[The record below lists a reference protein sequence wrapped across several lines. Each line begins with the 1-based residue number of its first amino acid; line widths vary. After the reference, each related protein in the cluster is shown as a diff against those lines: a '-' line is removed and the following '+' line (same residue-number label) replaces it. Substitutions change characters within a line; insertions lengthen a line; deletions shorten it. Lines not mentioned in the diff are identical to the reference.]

1 VEETLMENPGYGTG
15 YKGIQ
20 FTIYGQGNDVIVQL
34 TYRFDYPMEQI
45 IQMRTEAD
53 LKATRVVESLVKQNM
68 KDYEKLLILHNY
80 IVNNTAY
87 DIQNYRNGT
96 IPSTSRSV
104 YGVLINGIA
113 VCEGYANALKKLLD
127 LAGVESMMVVGRT
140 QTDAHAWNLV
150 KIGGAYYHVDAT
162 WNDPI
167 TSSGRQILR
176 HDYFN
181 VTDAVL
187 EKTHQWDRSQ
197 YPFAGSTQYNYENV
211 LKAIE
216 KDKLAAESQPL
227 LGGTLG
233 VNQAIEKPEEKKF
246 NEPTE
251 DFQEKNL
258 VDGVLA
264 NLELFVDEV
273 DQRIEKTLTTIIL
286 EEDEGFQKAT
296 SVDGL
301 LREDGEPIIT
311 NDLKISPR
319 ILLIQ
324 REEDDKV
331 YNQAEKDE
339 INNINDDFRIESKEN
354 QLERSSEIIGRRIA
368 PLLLLFE
375 KFGFYFGF

>member
-1 VEETLMENPGYGTG
+1 MENPGYGTG